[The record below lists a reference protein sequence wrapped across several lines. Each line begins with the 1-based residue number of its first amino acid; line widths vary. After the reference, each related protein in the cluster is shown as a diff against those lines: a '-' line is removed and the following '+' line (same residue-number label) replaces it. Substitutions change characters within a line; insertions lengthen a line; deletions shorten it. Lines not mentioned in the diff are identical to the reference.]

1 MLMDDGRNRK
11 KKIGKFKL
19 GPKEK
24 THIFACT
31 YTHWRCRAR
40 FWLKSKLVIDSAG
53 CSIHPSM
60 KSQLQPVYNNLSPP
74 QYLCFNGTGF
84 LWRSGYH
91 VYTRQVGLSLW
102 NIRSPNTSKVQ
113 FKMLCTYHS
122 VSPLVLVLIVLEILF
137 KELQVLAVPHWLGCR
152 LPLHYVTL
160 ALPSLEPCSQND
172 QKADSSFIL
181 MLLCRHDG
189 YTKFIPFSTTGQFIS
204 GNSKGCAPHSHLGL
218 LHLFL
223 FRQTTTLRL
232 TLF

>member
-113 FKMLCTYHS
+113 FKMLCTYLS
-122 VSPLVLVLIVLEILF
+122 VSVNSVGDSVQGAAGF
-137 KELQVLAVPHWLGCR
+137 GSSALAR
-152 LPLHYVTL
+152 LPLATTL
-160 ALPSLEPCSQND
+160 CYTDIAITRAMYPERPKSRQ
-172 QKADSSFIL
+172 FIL

-204 GNSKGCAPHSHLGL
+204 GNSKGCTPHSHLGL